1 MPESRDLSAGG
12 CPPAEDSRRPYPYV
26 QSGAVFAAV
35 AALLFVFRG
44 FNAGSVFSAATLG
57 VLLSASVQDLMTR
70 KVSNRTV
77 ASLFL
82 CGFFGLA
89 EPSGLLIR
97 AASSAFFFLPF
108 YAVYRW
114 GRDLAPGGADVKI
127 AAALGFALGFRACC
141 AAMLFTLAFCILFII
156 ISLAVA
162 AAGKAKPAAGARVP
176 LVPFFFAGTAVACLI
191 I

>member
-1 MPESRDLSAGG
+1 MAESRDLSAGG
-12 CPPAEDSRRPYPYV
+12 SPPAEDSRRPYPYV
-26 QSGAVFAAV
+26 QSGAVFAV
-35 AALLFVFRG
+35 SAALLFIFRG

-57 VLLSASVQDLMTR
+57 VLLSASVQDLMAR
-70 KVSNRTV
+70 RVSNRTV

-97 AASSAFFFLPF
+97 AASSVFFFLPF
-108 YAVYRW
+108 YAVYHW
-114 GRDLAPGGADVKI
+114 GREFAPGGADVKI

-141 AAMLFTLAFCILFII
+141 AAMLFTLAFCVLFLI
-156 ISLAVA
+156 ISFAVA
-162 AAGKAKPAAGARVP
+162 AVKKTKLPAGAKVP